1 MGRPACALGRE
12 SEFQRWLG
20 FGPIVIGEMGRE
32 ELGGGG
38 ERACP
43 VSFETKTDDGRD
55 GNVYGAALRNGGDA
69 QSKIQSRAKAR
80 YMK

>member
-1 MGRPACALGRE
+1 MCRPACAFGRE
-12 SEFQRWLG
+12 GEFQRGLG
-20 FGPIVIGEMGRE
+20 FHPIVIGEVGRE

-43 VSFETKTDDGRD
+43 VSIETKADDG
-55 GNVYGAALRNGGDA
+55 GNGDVDGAALRNGGDA